1 VKPIVQGLGS
11 RYGDGD
17 LAGEGAIAG
26 DSRAPP
32 RGGDRLAP
40 PENPHDFAPRANLGF
55 EADVQGF
62 GRLAAVTRAD
72 QFEFDP
78 GAFFQTP
85 GEGLLQSMGDRRG
98 QAVAQ
103 ADALSRAVAVSEQF
117 ATGSIGQYESER
129 VAIAV
134 PTINPD

>member
-1 VKPIVQGLGS
+1 LGS

-117 ATGSIGQYESER
+117 ATGSIGQYESQR